1 MPPSSAEFDD
11 PAFLERLRRGDPD
24 AYRRLIRRFHGSLVG
39 VAASVIGSHA
49 QAEEV
54 VQDAW
59 LAVFAGI
66 GRFEGRAAIG
76 TWLFSIVLNRAR
88 TRRGREIRLVALP
101 AEEDALGEAA
111 RFAADGHWLEMPRP
125 WDELDPERL
134 VAGRQLWD
142 HVQAAID
149 RLPAGQRAVII
160 LRDVEGND
168 AETACELLGISA
180 ENQRVLLHR
189 ARMRVREAIDA
200 LVGGEQRRP
209 AAGRT
214 KRAARIA
221 PAPRRPVAERFAA
234 AFGCI
239 GRWLR
244 ARSRPAILPAP
255 ATASTVRSAHHQ
267 EDTSWPSVRNI
278 RAICSRRAWRF
289 AAPCLAPNTST
300 ARWRAPTI
308 SSPVSRS

>member
-1 MPPSSAEFDD
+1 MLPSSAEFDD
-11 PAFLERLRRGDPD
+11 PAFLDRLRRGEPE

-54 VQDAW
+54 VQDSW
-59 LAVFAGI
+59 IAVFSGI

-88 TRRGREIRLVALP
+88 TRRGRELRLVALP
-101 AEEDALGEAA
+101 AEPDGATPEPS

-142 HVQAAID
+142 HVQAEIA

-160 LRDVEGND
+160 LRDVEGQD
-168 AETACELLGISA
+168 AETACDLLGITP

-189 ARMRVREAIDA
+189 ARLRVRDAIDL
-200 LVGGEQRRP
+200 LVGGAKTRP
-209 AAGRT
+209 AGLARRAVARGKAVGT
-214 KRAARIA
+214 AKPTVIERAATA
-221 PAPRRPVAERFAA
+221 
-234 AFGCI
+234 
-239 GRWLR
+239 LR
-244 ARSRPAILPAP
+244 AVRSRMRETMVSPRYRHP
-255 ATASTVRSAHHQ
+255 SAALDALLLYRKQ
-267 EDTSWPSVRNI
+267 GGPNRCDKPSYD
-278 RAICSRRAWRF
+278 W
-289 AAPCLAPNTST
+289 
-300 ARWRAPTI
+300 
-308 SSPVSRS
+308 

>member
-1 MPPSSAEFDD
+1 MPPSSTEFDD
-11 PAFLERLRRGDPD
+11 PAFIERLRRGEPD

-101 AEEDALGEAA
+101 AEEDAPADAA
-111 RFAADGHWLEMPRP
+111 RFAADGHWLQMPRP

-168 AETACELLGISA
+168 AETACALLGISP

-189 ARMRVREAIDA
+189 ARMRVRDAIDM

-209 AAGRT
+209 AGQVS
-214 KRAARIA
+214 RAARVA
-221 PAPRRPVAERFAA
+221 RAPRRPVAERFAA
-234 AFGCI
+234 AVDCI
-239 GRWLR
+239 GRWMLPWP
-244 ARSRPAILPAP
+244 RPANLPARV
-255 ATASTVRSAHHQ
+255 TASTVPSRHHQ
-267 EDTSWPSVRNI
+267 GDTPWPSVRNI
-278 RAICSRRAWRF
+278 RAICSRRVWRF
-289 AAPCLAPNTST
+289 AAPSSVPNTSM

-308 SSPVSRS
+308 SSPAFRS